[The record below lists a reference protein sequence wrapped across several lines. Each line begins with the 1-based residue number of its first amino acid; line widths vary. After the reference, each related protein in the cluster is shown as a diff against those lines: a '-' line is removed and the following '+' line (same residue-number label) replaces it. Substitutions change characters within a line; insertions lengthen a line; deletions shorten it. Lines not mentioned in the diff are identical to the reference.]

1 MPRSVHQRSQPAL
14 SLRATLTFAA
24 WLGLGLILAS
34 AGLAKVG
41 FGHKERFLLPAP
53 AYYAV
58 AFMEIGAALLLFM
71 PTLRRPVLSF
81 VLCLA
86 VAGSMATWLSDALC
100 GCFGGLFESDWRI
113 RALSSSSLGILSLLL
128 LLNQPRSRMELEE
141 HNTIEDA
148 HHA

>member
-1 MPRSVHQRSQPAL
+1 MELQAGYGRN
-14 SLRATLTFAA
+14 RAFE
-24 WLGLGLILAS
+24 LAS
-34 AGLAKVG
+34 LLTATPKKHWATHPHRKVT
-41 FGHKERFLLPAP
+41 RFLLPAP

-58 AFMEIGAALLLFM
+58 AFMETCAALLLFM

-81 VLCLA
+81 ALCLA
-86 VAGSMATWLSDALC
+86 VAGSMATWLSDAPC